1 MYRIKEIQNAL
12 LSLVGW
18 KQSYNPAGKID
29 DRLTVTES
37 GLHFQEAHPLV
48 TLDNVRSIMPDDWGY
63 QYPDWNMI
71 NEYKAGEK
79 VKHGSF
85 GGNAI
90 IWIAKIDNQNQEPQA
105 SDFNNDFNDDFGN
118 QYWRPYNMLSDYLED
133 ITRAGIT
140 KAIQTFIQMKGLAE
154 QTKNLLEN
162 RTFFEGAG
170 RLQAT
175 VNNRNKIVGF
185 ELMPVRSMGVTTKIE
200 RIGLQMTGG
209 TGNVKVY
216 LFHSSQVDPIKT
228 FDLDFDVTNGG
239 FKWFNISDCYLPN
252 LGKDTNAVGTWFL
265 CYNQSDLPPGME
277 AINVSKDWSVE
288 PCGTCNIGNI
298 EAWRQIMKYLQIAPF
313 MTTAPT
319 TFEEFPE
326 LWNLEST
333 IYTTT
338 QNYGMNVEISVGCDL
353 TDFII
358 SQRSIFQT
366 VIQRQVAAIALRT
379 MAMNPDV
386 KVNRN
391 QSNVSKMD
399 ILYELDGNQTGVRP
413 NGLGYDLKKSMEA
426 LSLDTKGIDRICLS
440 CGNGGV
446 KYRTV

>member
-18 KQSYNPAGKID
+18 KQSYNPADSID

-48 TLDNVRSIMPDDWGY
+48 TLDNVRAIMPDDWGY
-63 QYPDWNMI
+63 QYPDWEQK
-71 NEYKAGEK
+71 EYAPGAK
-79 VKHGSF
+79 VKTGF
-85 GGNAI
+85 APNFQV
-90 IWIAKIDNQNQEPQA
+90 WIAVNTNNTEPVQG
-105 SDFNNDFNDDFGN
+105 NDD
-118 QYWRPYNMLSDYLED
+118 WRPYNMLSDYLED
-133 ITRAGIT
+133 ITRTGIT

-209 TGNVKVY
+209 TGTVRVY

-265 CYNQSDLPPGME
+265 CYNQSDLPTGME

-426 LSLDTKGIDRICLS
+426 LSLDTKGIDRVCLG

-446 KYRTV
+446 RYRTV